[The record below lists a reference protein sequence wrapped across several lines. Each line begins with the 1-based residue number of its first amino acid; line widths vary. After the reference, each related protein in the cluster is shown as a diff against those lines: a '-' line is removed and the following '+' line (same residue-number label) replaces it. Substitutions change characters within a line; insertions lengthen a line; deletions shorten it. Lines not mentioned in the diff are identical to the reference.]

1 MPCSCRLAA
10 NSSQVSV
17 QGYSVIC
24 YLNVLLSARLKRW
37 CALCI
42 LEVGRRRGDRHGVIV
57 FPDVDVGELRLVD
70 IAAHQGRRHT
80 QLLAGLILGEQAGI
94 PAVDTQG
101 LVKLLVSGDDV
112 IEAPHQVISEIRD
125 NLVVDGLFPAAQVRH
140 EDVLSVDEL
149 SRLRRGPVAALRD
162 THNLTGDAEVLKD
175 GIP

>member
-1 MPCSCRLAA
+1 MCGLHLEVFTLFRGRTLRGHDFYALRAVSRALCA
-10 NSSQVSV
+10 VFSV

-80 QLLAGLILGEQAGI
+80 QLLAGLILGE
-94 PAVDTQG
+94 
-101 LVKLLVSGDDV
+101 
-112 IEAPHQVISEIRD
+112 
-125 NLVVDGLFPAAQVRH
+125 
-140 EDVLSVDEL
+140 
-149 SRLRRGPVAALRD
+149 
-162 THNLTGDAEVLKD
+162 
-175 GIP
+175 